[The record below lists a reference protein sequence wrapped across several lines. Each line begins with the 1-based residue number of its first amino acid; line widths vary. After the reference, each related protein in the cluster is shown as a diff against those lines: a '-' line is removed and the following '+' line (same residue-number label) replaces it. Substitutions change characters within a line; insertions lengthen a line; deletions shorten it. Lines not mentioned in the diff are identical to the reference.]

1 MTSSPPSF
9 SASSS
14 TAGTYASDLDAT
26 AEARGLSWRSY
37 AGLPVLLLA
46 LHAVLAWIGRS
57 PGILTRQDDARYLVL
72 ARALRHGQYRDLMWP
87 DAPPHH
93 LYPPGYPALLAIW
106 TAIGGEGFDW
116 LIALHILMS
125 VATLALAFLA
135 MRKAFGPTV
144 VLCALAVL
152 AVNPSLLEWA
162 GQVASESSLALAIA
176 LAVYAATCLPEG
188 TAKHTALALAA
199 LSAPFMRTAGIV
211 VPVAVVLYYVAERQY
226 KRALV
231 FAVCSALVL
240 VPLLWWTLND
250 PYAVVGSS
258 YAADLR
264 TPSTKSTSFVEMMV
278 GRARSNF
285 VYYMS
290 RGFPWVLPTPTVAN
304 TLVDNVLGAVLLVVG
319 SVVGVITGWRRFRFA
334 TLLLLMS
341 GGLLVVWAWQVS
353 RYLVPLLPILVPV
366 VLAGLLRAGTR
377 VRRGAG
383 NVLVI
388 GSALAIAATACVR
401 NASRIA
407 ERTQCERGSVADYK
421 CLTDDQRSFFEATAF
436 VRDSLPPAARIL
448 SAKSEPLHYFSGHI
462 TVPAARLLVL
472 DSTQFWKTL
481 QLQGAEFLLLGDLQA
496 GERTR
501 LAPLLGSHCASLEL
515 VRRFPPRT
523 YLFRVLPTSGRASGP
538 APSDASSS
546 ASAGAAMPTESASAV
561 LSACDAVHAYRASVA
576 PVR

>member
-9 SASSS
+9 SASSGA
-14 TAGTYASDLDAT
+14 AGTHASDLDAT
-26 AEARGLSWRSY
+26 AEARGLTWRSY

-57 PGILTRQDDARYLVL
+57 PGILTRQDDTRYLML

-93 LYPPGYPALLAIW
+93 LYPPGYPALLALW

-116 LIALHILMS
+116 LVSLHVLMS

-152 AVNPSLLEWA
+152 AVNPSLLEWS
-162 GQVASESSLALAIA
+162 GQVASESALALAIA

-258 YAADLR
+258 YAAD
-264 TPSTKSTSFVEMMV
+264 
-278 GRARSNF
+278 
-285 VYYMS
+285 
-290 RGFPWVLPTPTVAN
+290 
-304 TLVDNVLGAVLLVVG
+304 
-319 SVVGVITGWRRFRFA
+319 
-334 TLLLLMS
+334 
-341 GGLLVVWAWQVS
+341 
-353 RYLVPLLPILVPV
+353 
-366 VLAGLLRAGTR
+366 
-377 VRRGAG
+377 
-383 NVLVI
+383 
-388 GSALAIAATACVR
+388 
-401 NASRIA
+401 
-407 ERTQCERGSVADYK
+407 
-421 CLTDDQRSFFEATAF
+421 
-436 VRDSLPPAARIL
+436 
-448 SAKSEPLHYFSGHI
+448 
-462 TVPAARLLVL
+462 
-472 DSTQFWKTL
+472 
-481 QLQGAEFLLLGDLQA
+481 
-496 GERTR
+496 
-501 LAPLLGSHCASLEL
+501 
-515 VRRFPPRT
+515 
-523 YLFRVLPTSGRASGP
+523 
-538 APSDASSS
+538 
-546 ASAGAAMPTESASAV
+546 
-561 LSACDAVHAYRASVA
+561 
-576 PVR
+576 